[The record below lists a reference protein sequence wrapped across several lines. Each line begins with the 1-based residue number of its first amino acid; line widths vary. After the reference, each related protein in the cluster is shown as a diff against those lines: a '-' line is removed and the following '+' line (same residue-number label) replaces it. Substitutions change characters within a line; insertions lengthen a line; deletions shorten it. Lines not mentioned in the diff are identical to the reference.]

1 MISWIRKII
10 GLVRGA
16 EKPAHLLLG
25 EAGEEA
31 AAVYLKK
38 IGYKI
43 LGRRVKY
50 KGRYELDIV
59 ARDGEVL
66 VFVEVK
72 TRTAEVF
79 GRPIDSIKKAKIKS
93 LTKAAW
99 EYIRRLSNKKIYYRF
114 DVVEVVGDDPSEYE
128 IRHIKT
134 AFKSA
139 RQHYFH

>member
-1 MISWIRKII
+1 MIPWLRKVM
-10 GLVRGA
+10 GLVRGDD
-16 EKPAHLLLG
+16 KPEHLKLG

-31 AAVYLKK
+31 AAKYLKS

-43 LGRRVKY
+43 LGRRVRF

-72 TRTAEVF
+72 TRSGEVF
-79 GRPIDSIKKAKIKS
+79 GRPIDSIKRGKIKS

-99 EYIRRLSNKKIYYRF
+99 EYIRRLKNKQIYYRF
-114 DVVEVVGDDPSEYE
+114 DVVEVVGDDPSEYK
-128 IRHIKT
+128 IRHIKD

-139 RQHYFH
+139 RRHYF

>member
-1 MISWIRKII
+1 MMTWLRKAI
-10 GLVRGA
+10 GLVRGN
-16 EKPAHLLLG
+16 EKPEHLKLG

-31 AAVYLKK
+31 ASNYLKS
-38 IGYKI
+38 IGYKV
-43 LGRRVKY
+43 LGRRVKF

-59 ARDGEVL
+59 ARDGDVL

-72 TRTAEVF
+72 TRTGELF

-99 EYIRRLSNKKIYYRF
+99 EYIRRLSNKQIYYRF
-114 DVVEVVGDDPSEYE
+114 DVVEVIGEDPAVHPE
-128 IRHIKT
+128 IRHIKD

-139 RQHYFH
+139 RRHYF